1 MHEGDPF
8 HHRPGAAPVL
18 SLTDGFDVAAV
29 LALTTEEKEAL
40 MTTHGYFCVAFR
52 STTHQ
57 AWVIPTIPDALLRRF
72 FPCETVRNV
81 FHVADQGNPGAF
93 AAAAESPLA
102 SGHVALT
109 RGRLEINRGGNFTAK
124 HHLCGPPERYS
135 CAAVRI
141 WYPDDAHYAYDKVYE
156 VLEWWDF
163 KAFEWHDAR
172 GKPHVRRSEPLLAAP
187 TK

>member
-1 MHEGDPF
+1 
-8 HHRPGAAPVL
+8 
-18 SLTDGFDVAAV
+18 LTP
-29 LALTTEEKEAL
+29 EEKEAL
-40 MTTHGYFCVAFR
+40 MTTRDYFCVAFH
-52 STTHQ
+52 STTHR
-57 AWVIPTIPDALLRRF
+57 AWVIPTIPDALLRHF
-72 FPCETVRNV
+72 FPCDIVRNV
-81 FHVADQGNPGAF
+81 FHVKKPGIF
-93 AAAAESPLA
+93 TAATESPLA

-109 RGRLEINRGGNFTAK
+109 RGRLDAAGITREGDITAK

-135 CAAVRI
+135 CAAVRVS
-141 WYPDDAHYAYDKVYE
+141 YLDDGHYAYDKIYE